1 LSLFLRFCD
10 WILELL
16 KGVYFPCFMIQ
27 FKKYLHIFAKC
38 YQKRWKSTRQLL
50 HFEKCNIIGSY
61 RNVLNLYQLARIIV
75 HVVYTLYSVLIVRYV
90 FHNVEHAFQ
99 IYLTNHCFCFVLRL
113 FLLNTGSKIFCY
125 TGRSLY
131 SARISLAKYCLRYRC
146 FFENKLCWFIIV
158 TMRCHTDETF
168 RKHGAIPNNSV
179 IFVV

>member
-1 LSLFLRFCD
+1 MCVNTVTDPLSR
-10 WILELL
+10 
-16 KGVYFPCFMIQ
+16 V
-27 FKKYLHIFAKC
+27 H
-38 YQKRWKSTRQLL
+38 SQLC
-50 HFEKCNIIGSY
+50 E
-61 RNVLNLYQLARIIV
+61 NVLGESC
-75 HVVYTLYSVLIVRYV
+75 TLMEEEDIYIYKVSV
-90 FHNVEHAFQ
+90 NAFQ

-168 RKHGAIPNNSV
+168 RKHGASQLCENVLGESCTLMEEEDIYIYKVSV
-179 IFVV
+179 NLITTGS